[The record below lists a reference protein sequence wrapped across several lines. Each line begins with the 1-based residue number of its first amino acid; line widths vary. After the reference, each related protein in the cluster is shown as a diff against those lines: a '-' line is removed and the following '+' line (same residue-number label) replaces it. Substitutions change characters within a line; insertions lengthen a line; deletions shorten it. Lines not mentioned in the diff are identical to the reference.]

1 MRKVKALGVA
11 VATTLWRRVTTTQ
24 WRRVALT
31 LRRRVAPTRRRR
43 ALHKV
48 QLLITTSATVVK
60 LQHTY
65 KTKFTFSTM
74 SSKRMVGNNTTLH
87 LAFHSKIT

>member
-1 MRKVKALGVA
+1 MREVKALGVA
-11 VATTLWRRVTTTQ
+11 VATTLWRRVATTQ

-31 LRRRVAPTRRRR
+31 LRRRVAPTLRRC

-48 QLLITTSATVVK
+48 QLLITTSTTVVK

-74 SSKRMVGNNTTLH
+74 SCKRMVGNYTTLH
-87 LAFHSKIT
+87 ITLNCKIT

>member
-11 VATTLWRRVTTTQ
+11 VATTLWRRV
-24 WRRVALT
+24 ALT
-31 LRRRVAPTRRRR
+31 PRRRVAPKLRRR

-48 QLLITTSATVVK
+48 QILIANVIK

-65 KTKFTFSTM
+65 KAIFTLAPMTR
-74 SSKRMVGNNTTLH
+74 KRV
-87 LAFHSKIT
+87 I